1 MNSLRSQCVFF
12 LLFVISVDGLRL
24 VELASPE
31 EDIAVMLLDRQS
43 GRGTLSGV
51 PVEKTDEVGKSAPAV
66 REWMFEC
73 ANDCDQLPDLA
84 HNLPE
89 HCTLESVNEPVGF
102 AVLKGPSTCASD
114 VLQFFD
120 TAGTLERTAR
130 LSSVDKMLSNK
141 SPSSPTPTSPTPNP
155 TTSPTPPPTTS
166 PTPPPT
172 TSPTLSPEPLPI
184 TSAPEDSHAVGDP
197 HIQSVVGRKF
207 DLWRTGW
214 SKFLQIPMHNS
225 VAAPQLLVRGN
236 VEEFVG
242 GTCAPAYLK
251 QVSVSGARLGNRS
264 IFIQSGS
271 LESRTPFGVQ
281 VDDGPL
287 SPIEPS
293 GTIFLSDGGVQV
305 RGVIS
310 APEPELWG
318 PDAQVIVSVGDVTV
332 DVRQHTEGRFQKSK
346 AMLDLSVQGLDGE
359 VESVGGWLG
368 TDDMSMSAGSPP
380 EGCTESSMFFE
391 IGGPELHGVK
401 DHSFYSR

>member
-1 MNSLRSQCVFF
+1 MNSLRSQCVIA
-12 LLFVISVDGLRL
+12 LLIAIGVDGLRM
-24 VELASPE
+24 VESASPG
-31 EDIAVMLLDRQS
+31 EDIQMMLLDRQS

-51 PVEKTDEVGKSAPAV
+51 PVEKTNDVGKSEPAV

-73 ANDCDQLPDLA
+73 ANDCDQLPDRA
-84 HNLPE
+84 HLLPE

-102 AVLKGPSTCASD
+102 AVLKGPLTCASD

-120 TAGTLERTAR
+120 TAGTIERTGR

-141 SPSSPTPTSPTPNP
+141 SPSSPTPTSPTTPNP
-155 TTSPTPPPTTS
+155 TTSPTTAPTTS
-166 PTPPPT
+166 PTPAPTTPPT
-172 TSPTLSPEPLPI
+172 PSATL
-184 TSAPEDSHAVGDP
+184 EDSHAVGDP
-197 HIQSVVGRKF
+197 HIQSVIGRKF

-214 SKFLQIPMHNS
+214 SKFLQIPMRNS

-236 VEEFVG
+236 VEEFTG
-242 GTCAPAYLK
+242 GTCTPAYLK

-264 IFIQSGS
+264 IFIQAGS
-271 LESRTPFGVQ
+271 LESTTPFGVQ

-287 SPIEPS
+287 SPIAPS
-293 GTIFLSDGGVQV
+293 GTIFLSDAGVQV

-310 APEPELWG
+310 APEPDVWG
-318 PDAQVIVSVGDVTV
+318 PDAQVFVSVGDVTV
-332 DVRQHTEGRFQKSK
+332 DVRQHTEGRFQQSK

-391 IGGPELHGVK
+391 IGRPEPHG
-401 DHSFYSR
+401 